1 MKNLFLSLPLV
12 VFGSLSLMAQKPIFG
27 TAKLN
32 EALVYLKGVELTHS
46 VTVNLKKGSNEI
58 IVKNVANQLD
68 ENSIRIGTNK
78 PATVMAA
85 TFTNSYYSEYEIDEN
100 SIVFKKI
107 KDSIEL
113 VNKEIATVNNQL
125 ETDRQTITL
134 LDKNQAVGGQNSG
147 VSALELSKLV
157 DYYRQK
163 RLEIANN
170 INSLQTKQGKLRAT
184 LDRLQNQLSFSEK
197 NEEKI
202 STGKI
207 VLQVMSDLDQSIRFD
222 ISYVSN
228 LASWIPT
235 YEIES
240 KGVSQSLQ
248 ITSKAKVKQTTGLDW
263 KQVKLSLSSNQPNP
277 NNAIPYYSVWRLS
290 TVAPVRANYNK
301 ARTAAYSSDYEAA
314 ETTSYKKETEKSKD
328 KQSYANTAADYT
340 QVSEQTLSV
349 NYAISIPYDIYTNGK
364 EHAVTLSKQEVPA
377 TYSYYTA
384 PKLGTNAYLVAYMTD
399 YGQYNLLAGEANI
412 LLEGTYVGKTY
423 LNPSSTN
430 DTLEIALG
438 IDKNVVVKREKI
450 TEKSGNKVISGTK
463 ESAYTYEISIRN
475 NKSIATTI
483 EVKDQFPT
491 STNKDVVVEL
501 TQSDNATIDE
511 EQGTLTW
518 KFNIKPQDTKKVR
531 FGYKVKYPKGL
542 TIYNL

>member
-1 MKNLFLSLPLV
+1 MKNLFLALV

-32 EALVYLKGVELTHS
+32 EALVYLRGSELSHS

-85 TFTNSYYSEYEIDEN
+85 TFTNSYYSEYEVDEN
-100 SIVFKKI
+100 SAAFKKI

-113 VNKEIATVNNQL
+113 VNKEIVTVNNQL
-125 ETDRQTITL
+125 ETDRQTIAL
-134 LDKNQAVGGQNSG
+134 LDKNQAVGGQNNG

-207 VLQVMSDLDQSIRFD
+207 VLQVMSDLDQTVRFD

-301 ARTAAYSSDYEAA
+301 VKTYSASSDYEMA
-314 ETTSYKKETEKSKD
+314 ETTSYKKEAEKSKD

-340 QVSEQTLSV
+340 SVSEQTLSV

-364 EHAVTLSKQEVPA
+364 EHSVTLSKQEAPA

-450 TEKSGNKVISGTK
+450 TEKSGNKVVSGTK

-511 EQGTLTW
+511 EQGTLAW

-531 FGYKVKYPKGL
+531 FGYKVKYPKSL